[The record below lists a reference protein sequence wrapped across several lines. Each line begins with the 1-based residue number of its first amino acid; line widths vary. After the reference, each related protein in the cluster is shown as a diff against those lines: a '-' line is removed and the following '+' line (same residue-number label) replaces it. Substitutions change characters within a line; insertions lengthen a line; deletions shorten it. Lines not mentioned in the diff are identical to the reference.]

1 MSREQAG
8 PRAESRT
15 ESRAEAKTESRAES
29 RAEAKARFGTAPR
42 FDPRAMPDADLGAT
56 GRNVNADTD
65 PDTDPDTDA
74 DTLEHMGR
82 CLVQHGPLNAR
93 AYLMHLEADE
103 AEVIVSRLDELARAR
118 GYTKIFAKVPQSAS
132 AHFTRAGYDTEA
144 VVPGLYHGDEDG
156 LFMGRYFA
164 DWRRRPARPDTL
176 RAVLD
181 ASRAKAAP
189 PADRGANDE
198 ADAGRNLPQG
208 AKIQLMTP
216 DRAEAMAAL
225 YASVFD
231 SYPFPVFDPAFL
243 RQNMAGDV
251 RYYGVSQRDRVVA
264 LASAEMDPAKKSAE
278 MTDFAT
284 LPDFRGHKL
293 ARQLLAFMTSA
304 MRRAGMRTLYTIARA
319 ESYAM
324 NITFARAGY
333 AHAGI
338 LPNNTNIGG
347 GLESMNV
354 WYLSLRPGANPTL
367 HPESGTG
374 T

>member
-1 MSREQAG
+1 MLHDQGR
-8 PRAESRT
+8 P
-15 ESRAEAKTESRAES
+15 
-29 RAEAKARFGTAPR
+29 KAAFSATSKADSDAPETNT
-42 FDPRAMPDADLGAT
+42 GA
-56 GRNVNADTD
+56 RM
-65 PDTDPDTDA
+65 DA

-93 AYLMHLEADE
+93 VYLMHLETE
-103 AEVIVSRLDELARAR
+103 EVEVIVPRLDELAREQ

-144 VVPGLYHGDEDG
+144 VVPGLYYGDEDG
-156 LFMGRYFA
+156 LFMGRYLA
-164 DWRRRPARPDTL
+164 DWRRRPARPDNL

-181 ASRAKAAP
+181 ASRAKAAV
-189 PADRGANDE
+189 ADTQESGAGDE
-198 ADAGRNLPQG
+198 TTAAQNLPTG
-208 AKIQLMTP
+208 AQIRLMTP
-216 DRAEAMAAL
+216 DHAEAMADL
-225 YASVFD
+225 YSEVFD

-251 RYYGVSQRDRVVA
+251 RYHGVTLQGRVIA
-264 LASAEMDPAKKSAE
+264 LASAEMDPVKKSAE

-284 LPDFRGHKL
+284 LPDYRGHKL
-293 ARQLLAFMTSA
+293 AQQLLTHMTAA
-304 MRRAGMRTLYTIARA
+304 MRHAGMRTLYTIARA

-333 AHAGI
+333 AHAGT

-354 WYLSLRPGANPTL
+354 WYLSLRPDVNPTL
-367 HPESGTG
+367 HPETGTG